1 MNTNV
6 RVIISHSRID
16 FEQQVQTAL
25 ESGFTIFPEAFK
37 VGINREGTLFI
48 YSILA
53 IKKFS

>member
-25 ESGFTIFPEAFK
+25 ESGFTIFPESFK
-37 VGINREGTLFI
+37 VGINREGTLFV
-48 YSILA
+48 YSILSV
-53 IKKFS
+53 KKFS